1 MPAKRWLA
9 PGHLR
14 TRRRRLRT
22 RRTVCG
28 SRGVGQRGQLDR
40 PVVEQ
45 PPQPGPAQRPQEGAT
60 LDGSPPREVRLEW
73 PQVGGRS
80 GQQPAGHL
88 GQAELVHVQIADRG
102 GEIAEPLEPRLPR
115 LSQVRRERRPAELE
129 QGSGTPDRDAD
140 VVEELGVDVA
150 DRAGEVD
157 ADLLQEVGQLGGQQ
171 ETRR

>member
-1 MPAKRWLA
+1 MCPRNVGSRQGTCG
-9 PGHLR
+9 PGGA
-14 TRRRRLRT
+14 
-22 RRTVCG
+22 VCG

-40 PVVEQ
+40 PIVEQ

-60 LDGSPPREVRLEW
+60 LDGSPPREVCLEW
-73 PQVGGRS
+73 LQVGGRS